1 MKGIYRMPGSKY
13 LWFRWTEDGKRYAVS
28 LKTDDE
34 AVAIPKA
41 RAILAE
47 GMFRPKPHQGGI
59 ETVISEYLRVA
70 LERPKKPMRPHTA
83 QNVGHLLRRFTRDC
97 GVEFVGQIAHQKIRD
112 WLQGLKAEGRSRD
125 TLHSYATDLKTFVR
139 WLVKTKHLA
148 PEVLDSFDVPDRGA
162 HGRKNWVRS
171 EVAADVIARATEPDL
186 KFILYAGFHAGLRRN
201 EIANARVGWFDLDAR
216 PLGLVH
222 IQNDEGFTLKDR
234 DNRTVPLTHEF
245 FDFLTVFLK
254 GKNPREFALRPTKE
268 LGLWKYRYDFQ
279 KIVRTHFARCGIKCT
294 IHDLRRSFA
303 SNLVSEGESVYI
315 VAKWLGD
322 GVQVV
327 ERSYGH
333 LAPSAG
339 NINRLTAKAASQPR
353 RSGSPYSRQGTRAS
367 E

>member
-1 MKGIYRMPGSKY
+1 MVEKSGRPSGFMKGIYHMPGSKY
-13 LWFRWTEDGKRYAVS
+13 LWFRWTDDGKRYAVS

-34 AVAIPKA
+34 AIAITKA

-47 GMFRPKPHQGGI
+47 GLFRPRQDQGGI
-59 ETVISEYLRVA
+59 EAVISDYLRLA
-70 LERPKKPMRPHTA
+70 QERPKKPMRPRTA
-83 QNVGHLLRRFTRDC
+83 QNVGHLLRRFTGDC
-97 GVEFVGQIAHQKIRD
+97 GVEFVGQISHRKITD
-112 WLQGLKAEGRSRD
+112 WLQGLKAKGRSRD
-125 TLHSYATDLKTFVR
+125 TLHTYATDLKTFVR
-139 WLVKTKHLA
+139 WLVKTKHLRRD
-148 PEVLDSFDVPDRGA
+148 VLDSFEVPDRGA
-162 HGRKNWVRS
+162 HGRKNWVKR
-171 EVAADVIARATEPDL
+171 EVAADVIARATDPDL

-201 EIANARVGWFDLDAR
+201 EIANARVGWFDLEAR
-216 PLGLVH
+216 PLGLIH
-222 IQNDEGFTLKDR
+222 IQNDEAFTLKDK

-268 LGLWKYRYDFQ
+268 SGLWKYRYDFQ

-303 SNLVSEGESVYI
+303 SNLVSEGESIYI

-339 NINRLTAKAASQPR
+339 NINRLTAKVA
-353 RSGSPYSRQGTRAS
+353 
-367 E
+367 